1 MIEIWILAGA
11 LVACGLYISYL
22 TYKLDRVTKTLENAN
37 MVIGVMICREA
48 KNDREL

>member
-1 MIEIWILAGA
+1 MNEIYLLSVA
-11 LVACGLYISYL
+11 LVAAGVYISYL
-22 TYKLDRVTKTLENAN
+22 TYKLDRVTKTLESAN